1 MKRTSL
7 VFFILLHAAIAF
19 GQDGN
24 DYLSNPSQPG
34 LGERESAAARA
45 PIEPGSVQLSR
56 AEIDALILP
65 RRGAAMNFP
74 SIDRF
79 TGNESDP
86 LQFRPLTL
94 FADGARVRVI
104 ADGQTFEQ
112 PFGPRQYYLANNRS
126 TGIGLAVDPQSGEVS
141 GFALKGG
148 ERLQI
153 SGDFL
158 SRLEFLA
165 IEEPPDGSN
174 TCGNGEHDLSQG
186 APNVESNPLAM
197 SVSASAA
204 GDTIS
209 YQARVAVDTDSEWL
223 DGFGDNEAAAMT
235 WITDLFLAMNV
246 FYERDIETRLLIGYV
261 LLRKDG
267 DPYTVPSDRFAQL
280 NEFGEHWMNN
290 MRAVDRQFAM
300 LLSGRSISAHSFSG
314 IAWIDQYCEAGRNW
328 SGNVSGSY
336 SYNAIGR
343 SRTAANTAH
352 FVGHELGHNM
362 GSRHTHCYSPAVD
375 RCYNGEDGCFSGTP
389 ECPADGSG
397 TVMSYC
403 HGLAGC
409 NSATEFHPT
418 VQALLEN
425 RLASELVAGCIL
437 PYEDAE
443 ENVIFRGSFEN

>member
-7 VFFILLHAAIAF
+7 VFFILLQAGIAF
-19 GQDGN
+19 GQDGK
-24 DYLSNPSQPG
+24 DYTSNPRLAG
-34 LGERESAAARA
+34 LTERGPAAAEA

-65 RRGAAMNFP
+65 RRGVPLSFP

-79 TGNESDP
+79 TGNESEP
-86 LQFRPLTL
+86 LQFRPFTL
-94 FADGARVRVI
+94 FARGADVRVI
-104 ADGQTFEQ
+104 ADGQASEQ
-112 PFGPRQYYLANNRS
+112 PFGQRQYYLANNRS

-141 GFALKGG
+141 GFALKSGK
-148 ERLQI
+148 RLQI

-158 SRLEFLA
+158 NRLEFMP

-174 TCGNGEHDLSQG
+174 VCGNGEHDLSQG

-209 YQARVAVDTDSEWL
+209 YQAVVAVDTDSEWL
-223 DGFGDNEAAAMT
+223 AGFSNNTTTAMT

-246 FYERDIETRLLIGYV
+246 FYERDVETRLLIGDV
-261 LLRKDG
+261 FLRTG
-267 DPYTVPSDRFAQL
+267 SDPYSVPSDRFAQL
-280 NEFGEHWMNN
+280 NEFGDYWMKH
-290 MRAVDRQFAM
+290 MGAVDRQFAM
-300 LLSGRSISAHSFSG
+300 LLSGRDIPTGWFSG
-314 IAWIDQYCEAGRNW
+314 IAWIDQYCEAGRTW
-328 SGNVSGSY
+328 GGNVSGSY

-362 GSRHTHCYSPAVD
+362 GSPHTHCYSPAVD
-375 RCYNGEDGCFSGTP
+375 RCYNGEGGCYSGAP
-389 ECPADGSG
+389 ECPADDSG

-403 HGLAGC
+403 HNLAGC
-409 NSATEFHPT
+409 SSATEFHPT

-443 ENVIFRGSFEN
+443 ENVIFRGGFEN